1 LDSEFKPLKDVLA
14 DGNSTVRIGVKLLVG
29 GNVAKGYNGPVEFKV
44 ATKKL
49 CDPSNKIPKKMT
61 AGELHAAN
69 AIFKSSKTS
78 GEAEI
83 FIDIPG
89 FISDTAKFKTKADE
103 GERIE
108 LSADGKSLYTNSGNE
123 VTLQAKLL
131 DRYGNLVDYDNST
144 VIDFV
149 ATDATKQLVNF
160 SLPKATA
167 VNGIATTKVI
177 GAGNSGTVNILAKA
191 NKVHAGA
198 VSLQVNKHVTSDE
211 VKEFS
216 PRALYIALLGG
227 TFGATDCKTGFGDC
241 LAQSLLFSKGQVQAI
256 SALTSSVKDKKRLF
270 GVDGYGKIE
279 IMSETVSSEVTP
291 ATNSFPY
298 QKVIFSDNFNNVE
311 LASLFVV
318 PKTGTS
324 LKLLQSE
331 EEKQNGDGIFVQS
344 LLKDGA
350 ASGESG
356 EGEDD
361 GDSKTGDDGNAVK
374 FTEKSDGIYLEKGSE
389 TKVKIDLFG
398 RIFLNDKN
406 YKLRLLTKEDG
417 KKFDGFSLMI
427 SDDKEDL
434 AVVFYNQDFGQNV
447 KQIAYNSS
455 INAFFP
461 GIYVQPASTSQK
473 YTLIKS
479 LSRSSDIEPKG
490 FYLLDTETN
499 IDESQMA
506 GFGYTSLENAGD
518 KFGVGYSGD
527 NKQMLL
533 FASGNSIG
541 ESSLPYASDSGIVY
555 GDPMIRLK
563 VDNDLISQKSG
574 YSKGFGKAIFSSP
587 ENIQE
592 LISFDFNGD
601 SSDDLLLVYENG
613 LVRLLENEISNKR
626 FKDRGYILN
635 IVNGIFS
642 LAKIDVN
649 NDGFD
654 DLVVGTKESCKADE
668 ECVNLVTNYNG
679 QLVTT
684 PLNLALNK
692 RKIYEMKAYDM
703 DEDGCE
709 DLVTSDSSG
718 TISIFYN
725 QIKDDDCKG
734 LNTTPAVSKN
744 FGFSFEEGKDLSE
757 SLFVNYT
764 GMEEPDG
771 KDVSLDPSSNSYKFA
786 QFILQKKELTKEP
799 SKTSNFIFIKEDG
812 KFSGSKK
819 QAIDEN
825 GGVLEL
831 NDKVNFLITLQ
842 NSGNKNAYNVMI
854 SDSAPATMTIDLNSL
869 KCLDQDCPDKLEWSE
884 TGASLRSHV
893 IGNVSVPKNGKR
905 TITYSATIN
914 QMPEIGFDVGKDFGD
929 YLKDDYY
936 DLLIKPQV
944 NPEKVVTYFYSTGKK
959 KYSVK
964 TAVPE
969 AKTTSDDILA
979 KAFENAGLPD
989 PASMMAASQ
998 TTQNDQIDIAALMKK
1013 DLKKEKVKVNM
1024 SDEDKEKVGNFSG
1037 KINEDKD
1044 YSGCTD
1050 SWDNLLAS
1058 QADTSKA
1065 VAAFVE
1071 NSISALQCSGAG
1083 CLPIPYNYAFF
1094 APDYAMPGIA
1104 VFAVIP

>member
-1 LDSEFKPLKDVLA
+1 VDIFAKDKIGKANVAALLMDYDLEEELLKIGNDTDEVKNINFKNYIGDSKTIETVDSKNVGLEVNILDSEFKPLKDVLA

-241 LAQSLLFSKGQVQAI
+241 LAQSLLFSNGQVQAI

-635 IVNGIFS
+635 IINGIFS

-654 DLVVGTKESCKADE
+654 DLIIGTKESCKADE

-744 FGFSFEEGKDLSE
+744 FGFSFEGGKDLSE
-757 SLFVNYT
+757 SLFINYT
-764 GMEEPDG
+764 GMEE
-771 KDVSLDPSSNSYKFA
+771 
-786 QFILQKKELTKEP
+786 
-799 SKTSNFIFIKEDG
+799 
-812 KFSGSKK
+812 
-819 QAIDEN
+819 
-825 GGVLEL
+825 
-831 NDKVNFLITLQ
+831 
-842 NSGNKNAYNVMI
+842 
-854 SDSAPATMTIDLNSL
+854 
-869 KCLDQDCPDKLEWSE
+869 
-884 TGASLRSHV
+884 H
-893 IGNVSVPKNGKR
+893 
-905 TITYSATIN
+905 
-914 QMPEIGFDVGKDFGD
+914 
-929 YLKDDYY
+929 
-936 DLLIKPQV
+936 
-944 NPEKVVTYFYSTGKK
+944 
-959 KYSVK
+959 
-964 TAVPE
+964 
-969 AKTTSDDILA
+969 
-979 KAFENAGLPD
+979 
-989 PASMMAASQ
+989 
-998 TTQNDQIDIAALMKK
+998 
-1013 DLKKEKVKVNM
+1013 
-1024 SDEDKEKVGNFSG
+1024 
-1037 KINEDKD
+1037 
-1044 YSGCTD
+1044 
-1050 SWDNLLAS
+1050 
-1058 QADTSKA
+1058 
-1065 VAAFVE
+1065 
-1071 NSISALQCSGAG
+1071 
-1083 CLPIPYNYAFF
+1083 
-1094 APDYAMPGIA
+1094 
-1104 VFAVIP
+1104 